1 VTRITEDAMTEQEPV
16 AATRAAIT
24 HLAAAVLRV
33 RNEYGDTI
41 GVRRLTADV
50 DRVLEDLD
58 HLGSP
63 QRTSRPPVA
72 PEEKI
77 PIPDEPYDES
87 MWQDAQTEA
96 QHAQ

>member
-1 VTRITEDAMTEQEPV
+1 MSHDPV
-16 AATRAAIT
+16 AATRAALT
-24 HLAAAVLRV
+24 SLAAAVLQV

-63 QRTSRPPVA
+63 QPSRRPPVA
-72 PEEKI
+72 PEERI
-77 PIPDEPYDES
+77 PIPDEPYDEG
-87 MWQDAQTEA
+87 MWHDAQTEA